1 MQRERYQMIV
11 INYAGHSGF
20 SVEADNHMLIF
31 DYSEGVLPKPVKK
44 KKIFVFISH
53 AHEDHFNPDIFSICG
68 EYPNVKYIVSYD
80 IGEKVLQDYG
90 IEDYIIAEPGMDIRI
105 ESRFRLKVL
114 PSTDCGVAYLAGCS
128 GRNIFHAGDLN
139 LWLWEGMC
147 ESEVYDMTEKFREYT
162 KGLKNFWIDTAFLP
176 LDIRQGMYSYLGF
189 DYYMKHFRIKN
200 AIPMHFFGSSK
211 IVEDL
216 TYSPIARDY
225 RQKILKMDAGERISL
240 V

>member
-1 MQRERYQMIV
+1 MTGDAQMIV

-20 SVEADNHMLIF
+20 SVESDTHMLIF
-31 DYSEGVLPKPVKK
+31 DYSEGFLPKPVKK
-44 KKIFVFISH
+44 KKIYVFISH
-53 AHEDHFNPDIFSICG
+53 AHEDHFNPDIFGICS
-68 EYPNVKYIVSYD
+68 EYQNVKYIVSYD
-80 IGEKVLQDYG
+80 IGNKILDDYG
-90 IEDYIIAEPGMDIRI
+90 IEDYIIAEPGMDIRL

-114 PSTDCGVAYLAGCS
+114 PSTDCGVAFLAGFP

-176 LDIRQGMYSYLGF
+176 LDTRQGMYSYLGF

-200 AIPMHFFGSSK
+200 AIPMHFSGSSK
-211 IVEDL
+211 ICDDFL
-216 TYSPIARDY
+216 ADPISRDY
-225 RQKILKMDAGERISL
+225 KHKIIPVEPGGKISL
-240 V
+240 T

>member
-1 MQRERYQMIV
+1 MIV
-11 INYAGHSGF
+11 INCTGHSGF
-20 SVEADNHMLIF
+20 TVESETHMLIF
-31 DYSEGVLPKPVKK
+31 DYSEGTLPKLPQKK
-44 KKIFVFISH
+44 KVYVFISH
-53 AHEDHFNPDIFSICG
+53 SHEDHFNPEVFSLYHEHPSLRYVVSHDIPRSILTDCG
-68 EYPNVKYIVSYD
+68 IHD
-80 IGEKVLQDYG
+80 A
-90 IEDYIIAEPGMDIRI
+90 IIAEPGMDIRP

-114 PSTDCGVAYLAGCS
+114 PSTDLGVAYLAGCM

-139 LWLWEGMC
+139 LWLWPGMGEG
-147 ESEVYDMTEKFREYT
+147 EVFEMTSRFREYT
-162 KGLKNFWIDTAFLP
+162 RGLKNFWIDTAFLP
-176 LDIRQGMYSYLGF
+176 LDTRQGIYSFLGF

>member
-1 MQRERYQMIV
+1 MIV

-20 SVEADNHMLIF
+20 SVESETHMLIF
-31 DYSEGVLPKPVKK
+31 DYSEGILPKPVKK
-44 KKIFVFISH
+44 KKTYVFISH
-53 AHEDHFNPDIFSICG
+53 AHEDHFNPDIFSICS
-68 EYPNVKYIVSYD
+68 EYPNVKYIISYD
-80 IGEKVLQDYG
+80 IDKKILDKYG
-90 IEDYIIAEPGMDIRI
+90 IDDYLIADPGMDIRI

-114 PSTDCGVAYLAGCS
+114 PSTDCGVAYLAGYS

-139 LWLWEGMC
+139 LWLWEGMR

-176 LDIRQGMYSYLGF
+176 LDARQGMYSYLGF

-200 AIPMHFFGSSK
+200 AIPMHFSGSPK
-211 IVEDL
+211 ICDDFL
-216 TYSPIARDY
+216 CDPISRDY
-225 RQKILKMDAGERISL
+225 KNKIICIKPGEKISL

>member
-1 MQRERYQMIV
+1 MIV

-216 TYSPIARDY
+216 TFNPIARDY
-225 RQKILKMDAGERISL
+225 RSKIIKMDAGERISL
-240 V
+240 K

>member
-1 MQRERYQMIV
+1 MIV
-11 INYAGHSGF
+11 INCTGHSGF
-20 SVEADNHMLIF
+20 TVESESHMLIF
-31 DYSEGVLPKPVKK
+31 DYSEGTLPNLPQKK
-44 KKIFVFISH
+44 KVYVFISH
-53 AHEDHFNPDIFSICG
+53 SHEDHFNPEVFSLYH
-68 EYPNVKYIVSYD
+68 EHPNVRYVVSHD
-80 IGEKVLQDYG
+80 IPRSILTDCG
-90 IEDYIIAEPGMDIRI
+90 IHDAVIAEPGMDIRP

-114 PSTDCGVAYLAGCS
+114 PSTDLGVAYLAGCM

-139 LWLWEGMC
+139 LWLWPGMGEG
-147 ESEVYDMTEKFREYT
+147 EVFEMTSRFREYT
-162 KGLKNFWIDTAFLP
+162 RGLKNFWIDTAFLP
-176 LDIRQGMYSYLGF
+176 LDTRQGIYSFLGF

-225 RQKILKMDAGERISL
+225 RQKILKMDAGEKMSL